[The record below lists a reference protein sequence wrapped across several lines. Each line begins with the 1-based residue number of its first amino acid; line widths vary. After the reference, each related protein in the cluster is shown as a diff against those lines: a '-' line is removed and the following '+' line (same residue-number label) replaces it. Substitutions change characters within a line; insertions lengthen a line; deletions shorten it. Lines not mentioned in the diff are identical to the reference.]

1 MSTVQINGAAY
12 RYIFG
17 MGAMMI
23 YETLTGESMT
33 GRSIAELSVTQTN
46 VLHYACLRNGSNE
59 YGFSFAEYMQQL
71 NDRAVA
77 TALATALAAELLRW
91 NTDNSVPAEEEE
103 EGDTQKSK
111 KK

>member
-1 MSTVQINGAAY
+1 MRTVQINGAAY
-12 RYIFG
+12 RYTFG

-59 YGFSFAEYMQQL
+59 YGYSFAEYMQQL
-71 NDRAVA
+71 NERAVA
-77 TALATALAAELLRW
+77 TALAEALAAELLRW
-91 NTDNSVPAEEEE
+91 NTDNPVPEEE
-103 EGDTQKSK
+103 EGEDTQDSK

>member
-1 MSTVQINGAAY
+1 MRTVQINGAAY
-12 RYIFG
+12 RYTFG

-77 TALATALAAELLRW
+77 TALAEALAAELLRW
-91 NTDNSVPAEEEE
+91 NTDNPISGEEEDE
-103 EGDTQKSK
+103 SQKSK